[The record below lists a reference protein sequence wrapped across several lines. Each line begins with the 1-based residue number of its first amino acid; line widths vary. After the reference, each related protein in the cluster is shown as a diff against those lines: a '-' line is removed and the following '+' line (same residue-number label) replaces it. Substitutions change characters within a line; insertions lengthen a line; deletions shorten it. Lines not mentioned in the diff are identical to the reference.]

1 MNEQKYDGVRGM
13 RRRVVVGQCV
23 EFESGRWI
31 GNVALKPSTELGARA
46 LRLCTALK
54 GNSQSGLSGAE

>member
-1 MNEQKYDGVRGM
+1 M
-13 RRRVVVGQCV
+13 VVGQCV